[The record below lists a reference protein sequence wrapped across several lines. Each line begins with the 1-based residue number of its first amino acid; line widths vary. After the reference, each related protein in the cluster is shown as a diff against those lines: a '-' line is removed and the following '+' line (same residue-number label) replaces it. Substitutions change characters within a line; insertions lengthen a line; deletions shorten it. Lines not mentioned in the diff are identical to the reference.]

1 MIAAQN
7 GHLETA
13 NKLIQNGA
21 NIHMKEE
28 VRQ

>member
-1 MIAAQN
+1 MIAAQK
-7 GHLETA
+7 GHLGVV

-28 VRQ
+28 VRE